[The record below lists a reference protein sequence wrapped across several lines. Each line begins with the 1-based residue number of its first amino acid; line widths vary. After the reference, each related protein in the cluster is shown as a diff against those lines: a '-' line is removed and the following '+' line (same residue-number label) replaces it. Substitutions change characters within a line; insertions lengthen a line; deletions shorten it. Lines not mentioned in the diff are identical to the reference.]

1 MGEVSENEF
10 FDHVTYNGM
19 NVGKIAA
26 EHLLSKGHRNLLYI
40 GYRGN
45 RNLSFMESV
54 KAAGAHASEIFGEF
68 IDESGKMQLPDVKNI
83 GGAIEKMKRLPKI
96 PTAVFAP
103 ADIIVIGLYHTLK
116 HYDIVV
122 GKDVEIVGVNND
134 YNILNHFTP
143 RPASVDIHAEQVGA
157 RLWNCCSGG

>member
-1 MGEVSENEF
+1 
-10 FDHVTYNGM
+10 M

-68 IDESGKMQLPDVKNI
+68 IDESGKMQLPDVKAI
-83 GGAIEKMKRLPKI
+83 GAAIEKMKRLPKI

-143 RPASVDIHAEQVGA
+143 RPASVDIHPEAVGRKA
-157 RLWNCCSGG
+157 VELLLWRINNPKEPLGLSLIHI